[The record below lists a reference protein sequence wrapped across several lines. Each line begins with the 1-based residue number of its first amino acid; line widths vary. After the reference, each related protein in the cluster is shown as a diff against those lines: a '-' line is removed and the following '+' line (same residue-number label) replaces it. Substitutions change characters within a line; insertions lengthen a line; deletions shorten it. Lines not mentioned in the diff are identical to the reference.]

1 MSPSGRIGRGWASLK
16 SSPLELF
23 YFVWLVAHAYV
34 ALFIDC
40 QVFYPSWLLAFFPK
54 FLLDL
59 PPKWDAI
66 SGDPLARSLRPDWK
80 GRVNEF
86 TWFWA
91 LAVGLEL

>member
-1 MSPSGRIGRGWASLK
+1 MPPGGRVGGGWNSLK
-16 SSPLELF
+16 SSPRELF

-40 QVFYPSWLLAFFPK
+40 QVFYPPWLLACFPK
-54 FLLDL
+54 FLLDM
-59 PPKWDAI
+59 PTKWDAI
-66 SGDPLARSLRPDWK
+66 SGDPLVMSLRPEWR